1 MIPLSDRPRIYP
13 RLRRLGEVRLA
24 QGVMPGQTDPATN
37 LLVNGAIVQ
46 MEVVNPGG
54 SGGQTYS
61 AMVDT
66 GASITCINIG
76 LARQIGL
83 QQVSSTLLGGVG
95 GQMESPIYAAAIRI
109 PQFEVV
115 LDPVQIAGVQNP
127 LPGVDILI
135 GRDILRY
142 LHMDYSGSGTFKL
155 ENETP
160 PPTTA
165 NQGIYAPATPGTIAP
180 PGQQVLPQPPGGDGK
195 ILGMKP
201 LVAAGVGVAGAGL
214 VVGALFLFDVL

>member
-1 MIPLSDRPRIYP
+1 MIPLSARPRAYP
-13 RLRRLGEVRLA
+13 RLKLGQVRLA
-24 QGVMPGQTDPATN
+24 QGVMPGQADPATN

-54 SGGQTYS
+54 SGGQVYN
-61 AMVDT
+61 AMIDT

-76 LARQIGL
+76 LAQQIGL

-115 LDPVQIAGVQNP
+115 LDPVQIAGVANP

-142 LHMDYSGSGTFKL
+142 LRMEYKGSGSFVL
-155 ENETP
+155 ETETP

-165 NQGIYAPATPGTIAP
+165 NQGQYAPATPGTV
-180 PGQQVLPQPPGGDGK
+180 PGPGPQNLPQPPGGSGT

-201 LVAAGVGVAGAGL
+201 LVAAGVGVAGIGL
-214 VVGALFLFDVL
+214 VVGGLFLFDVL